1 MGVLNDGQ
9 AFSKGVLGITV
20 SKAYTPLV
28 VETKTLFTVGGLC
41 LVTSIV
47 GKVTTAITVA
57 NTVKLVANPTTG
69 TSSDLCAATDLGST
83 DTPAGNL
90 LSVTGAPAEV
100 MITGIGAVQR
110 FPVTEAQPTAV
121 TTTMTG
127 GAQGV
132 YVDAGTIEQVTAT
145 GADGGITWYLS
156 YVPIALGASIV
167 AA

>member
-1 MGVLNDGQ
+1 MGVLNDGL
-9 AFSKGVLGITV
+9 AFSKGILGITV

-28 VETKTLFTVGGLC
+28 VETKTLFTVTGLN
-41 LVTSIV
+41 LVTSVV
-47 GKVTTAITVA
+47 GVVTTAITVA
-57 NTVKLVANPTTG
+57 NTVKLQANPTIG
-69 TSSDLCAATDLGST
+69 TNSDLSAAVDLGTT

-90 LSVTGAPAEV
+90 LSITGAPAEV

-121 TTTMTG
+121 TTVMTG
-127 GAQGV
+127 GAQGI
-132 YVDAGTIEQVTAT
+132 YVNAGTIDQVTAT

-156 YVPIALGASIV
+156 YVPISLGASIV